1 MKCANCGTEF
11 NEGLFCPECGTKYDE
26 YESKLAELRKAE
38 EERKRQ
44 EQEIENQKR
53 QKALEIERER
63 TLQEKKYETNCLVSK
78 LIRSGIICFIYIPV
92 MIFFVLCL
100 CLVLP
105 DELQDVDMGS
115 KITITAIFL
124 PPVLLSAIKLLF
136 CLFSFFP
143 MWNRIEKENFLFIRE
158 RNIFIQ
164 LLFRLGFQLAFTIFG
179 IVVSFI
185 FLLLIGVITEL

>member
-38 EERKRQ
+38 EERKRR
-44 EQEIENQKR
+44 EQEKEEQKR
-53 QKALEIERER
+53 QRALEIERE
-63 TLQEKKYETNCLVSK
+63 QIQKEKKYETNCLVSK
-78 LIRSGIICFIYIPV
+78 LIRSGIICFVYIPV
-92 MIFFVLCL
+92 MILFILCL

-105 DELQDVDMGS
+105 DELQDVNMAG
-115 KITITAIFL
+115 KITVTAIFL
-124 PPVLLSAIKLLF
+124 SPVLLSAIKLLF

-143 MWNRIEKENFLFIRE
+143 MWNRIEKEKFFFIRE

-164 LLFRLGFQLAFTIFG
+164 LLFRLGFQLAFTIAW

-185 FLLLIGVITEL
+185 FLLLIGLLTGF